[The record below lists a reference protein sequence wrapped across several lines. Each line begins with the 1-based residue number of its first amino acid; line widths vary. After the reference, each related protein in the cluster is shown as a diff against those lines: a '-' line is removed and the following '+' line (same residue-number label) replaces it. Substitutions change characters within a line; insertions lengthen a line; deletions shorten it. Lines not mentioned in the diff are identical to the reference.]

1 LFQLPQSLSQL
12 LRVIL
17 VTKQLFVRPVLLS
30 LQHCAF
36 NTVAKKL
43 GTYCA
48 QKLDILSKKSGHGL
62 TDFWSVA

>member
-30 LQHCAF
+30 LQHCAI

-62 TDFWSVA
+62 TDFCSVA